1 MMKLMKRET
10 LLTSPS
16 QKTWKKLQLTHTKKT
31 NRASASPASCSA
43 TSAAAS
49 TRAPRSPSAR
59 PTSAT
64 APFSRTAAPAS
75 SRSGTR
81 RARSATPPWRHYTTA
96 GPRRRRSCSTSGTG
110 RASRRRGTGSGSC
123 RGTPGPGSVRVFFFS
138 LLSFSSLPREIFF
151 ADFLSLPFSL
161 SISLSPLSKS
171 PDSQSSSWWGT
182 RSTSPRSP
190 ESSRR
195 QRQRS
200 LRSGEGVFFFSLLER
215 ERDLVFLFSFLLIIF
230 GGKNEEKNSKQ
241 ERHALRRGLGQSG
254 PKRQGGV

>member
-1 MMKLMKRET
+1 MKLMKRET

-31 NRASASPASCSA
+31 NRASASPATCSA

-161 SISLSPLSKS
+161 SLSLSLHSRNRPTL
-171 PDSQSSSWWGT
+171 
-182 RSTSPRSP
+182 
-190 ESSRR
+190 SRR
-195 QRQRS
+195 PGGEQGRPPRGVPS
-200 LRSGEGVFFFSLLER
+200 RPDGRGSGVCGAVR
-215 ERDLVFLFSFLLIIF
+215 EFSFFL
-230 GGKNEEKNSKQ
+230 S
-241 ERHALRRGLGQSG
+241 
-254 PKRQGGV
+254 